1 MKKVY
6 GTIADIILPAVVLA
20 GVIAIFV
27 GASLFGTI
35 GKRMEVQGEDFSM
48 MEDSQAVQVL
58 CDRDEPVI
66 RCVGKKLWDV
76 GEILSV
82 SGNFSAVDAEGG
94 EIAASV
100 LDIINQDGI
109 SVMECYQKESGQA
122 VFTQRGVYT
131 FLLEA
136 MDGEQK
142 KTTKRF
148 SILVDGR

>member
-6 GTIADIILPAVVLA
+6 GTIVDIILPAVVFA
-20 GVIAIFV
+20 AVIAILV
-27 GASLFGTI
+27 GASLFGRI
-35 GKRMEVQGEDFSM
+35 GKRMEVKGEDFSM
-48 MEDSQAVQVL
+48 MEDSQAVQAL

-66 RCVGKKLWDV
+66 QYIGKKVWDV

-82 SGNFSAVDAEGG
+82 SGNFLAVDAEGG

-100 LDIINQDGI
+100 LDITNQEGL
-109 SVMECYQKESGQA
+109 SVMECYEKESGQA
-122 VFTQRGVYT
+122 VFAQTGVYT

-142 KTTKRF
+142 KATKRF